1 MTGALQN
8 IKMQIMNSG
17 QEVEDS
23 IIMKQYI
30 LPHLQTQLIE
40 IQTVVYAEYS
50 VDEGNEQYFCC
61 VYGAMMMTTMR
72 MVIYMLMMMMM
83 MMMMMI

>member
-1 MTGALQN
+1 MQN

-17 QEVEDS
+17 QEVDDS

-30 LPHLQTQLIE
+30 LPHLLTQLIE

-50 VDEGNEQYFCC
+50 VDEGNERYFCC
-61 VYGAMMMTTMR
+61 VYGAMMTTM
-72 MVIYMLMMMMM
+72 MMMIYMLMMMI
-83 MMMMMI
+83 MMI

>member
-1 MTGALQN
+1 MYDISYIMTGALQN

-40 IQTVVYAEYS
+40 IQTVVYAEHS

-61 VYGAMMMTTMR
+61 VYGAMMMTMMR
-72 MVIYMLMMMMM
+72 MVIYMLMMM
-83 MMMMMI
+83 I